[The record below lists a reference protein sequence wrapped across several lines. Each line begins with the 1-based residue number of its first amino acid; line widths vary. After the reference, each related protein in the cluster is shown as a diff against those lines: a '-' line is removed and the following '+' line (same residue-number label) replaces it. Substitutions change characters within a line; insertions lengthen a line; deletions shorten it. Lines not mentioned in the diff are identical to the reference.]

1 MKSDDRGARCGHPG
15 LSRRPVAE
23 VNVAFLQSIA
33 LERTLPCLAE
43 PGKIIVV
50 GSPSRSLAE
59 VLPYLATLLNVIAYN
74 PQPPSLTLRRKPGL
88 ITLQP
93 VRVSIT
99 QVTDA
104 AEGLELL
111 AALTEVINATWEHRA
126 ALVAVTGRR
135 RAPRPLDVW
144 ALLPQ
149 TNCGMCDEA
158 TCIAF
163 AFGLLQQRHQ
173 LGECSTLVNEEGFAD
188 RRTALQSMLG

>member
-1 MKSDDRGARCGHPG
+1 VSG
-15 LSRRPVAE
+15 
-23 VNVAFLQSIA
+23 AFLVSIT
-33 LERTLPCLAE
+33 LDRTLPCLAE

-59 VLPYLATLLNVIAYN
+59 VLPYLATLPNVIAYS

-93 VRVSIT
+93 ERVSIT
-99 QVTDA
+99 QVADD

-111 AALTEVINATWEHRA
+111 AALTEAINATWERSA
-126 ALVAVTGRR
+126 ELVPVASRR
-135 RAPRPLDVW
+135 QVPRPLDVW

-149 TNCGMCDEA
+149 TNCGRCGEA

-163 AFGLLQQRHQ
+163 AFGLLQQHRA
-173 LGECSTLVNEEGFAD
+173 LGECEVFERDEGFAD
-188 RRTALQSMLG
+188 RRTALQAMLG